1 MFQITPTLLSDY
13 YKQSHS
19 QQIPTGMTKMVSY
32 LTPRMSRLKYQDYL
46 ICFGVQYFCKK
57 YLIDYFNEYF
67 FSRPLKKVLEEHHRI
82 IANTMHEKA
91 CNDERIKALHS
102 LGYLPIEIKALPEGT
117 KTPIHVPM
125 IEISNTHPDFAWL
138 TNFIESVM
146 SSELWH
152 TMISAN
158 VGYQYRQIVNKYYDL
173 TVSDTNEVNKASALG
188 DFSFRGQ
195 HSMESATKS
204 SAAFCLSFVNT
215 ATVPAIPWLEYYYN
229 CNCEKE
235 DVAYGAISTEHSVM
249 CSNYAID
256 GDERT
261 LVKRLLTEIYKGVP
275 FSMVSDSY
283 DYWHMLTV
291 ILPSLRKEIEEHGA
305 TFLVRGDSGDP
316 VDIICGSERS
326 NVTEAERKGT
336 VEVLWDI
343 FGGTTNSKGFKVLPS
358 YIKAIYGDS
367 ITQERCEKIYQRLA
381 IKGFAANN
389 VTLGV
394 GSFSFMCVEEDG
406 ILKPYTRDTF
416 GVAVKATYGE
426 TKDKAFP
433 IFKDPKTD
441 TGHFKKSQK
450 GLCRVYEDQDGVL
463 QYEDNLLEEPKDNLL
478 QTVFLNG
485 KLTNP
490 VSLSEVRNRLHG
502 GKF

>member
-19 QQIPTGMTKMVSY
+19 QQIPKGMTKMVSY

-67 FSRPLKKVLEEHHRI
+67 FSRPLDEVLAEHHRI
-82 IANTMHEKA
+82 IANTMHVKA
-91 CNDERIKALHS
+91 CNDENIKKLYN
-102 LGYLPIEIKALPEGT
+102 LGYLPIQIKALPEGT

-158 VGYQYRQIVNKYYDL
+158 VGYEYRQIVNKYYNL
-173 TVSDTNEVNKASALG
+173 TVDAARKASALG

-204 SAAFCLSFVNT
+204 SAAFCLSFLNT

-229 CNCEKE
+229 CDCER
-235 DVAYGAISTEHSVM
+235 DHVAYGAISTEHSVM

-256 GDERT
+256 GDEQT
-261 LVKRLLTEIYKGVP
+261 FVKRLLTEIYKGVP

-291 ILPSLRKEIEEHGA
+291 ILPSLRKEIEDHGA
-305 TFLVRGDSGDP
+305 TFLIRGDSGDP
-316 VDIICGSERS
+316 VDIICG
-326 NVTEAERKGT
+326 NPEASTPEERKGT
-336 VEVLWDI
+336 VEILWDL
-343 FGGTTNSKGFKVLPS
+343 FGGTINSKGFKVLPS

-367 ITQERCEKIYQRLA
+367 ITQERCKKIYQLLA

-389 VTLGV
+389 VILGV
-394 GSFSFMCVEEDG
+394 GSFSFMCIEEDG
-406 ILKPYTRDTF
+406 VLQPYTRDTF

-426 TKDKAFP
+426 TKDKKFP

-450 GLCRVYEDQDGVL
+450 GLCRVWENPDGVL
-463 QYEDNLLEEPKDNLL
+463 QYEDGLKYAQHTEDNLL
-478 QTVFLNG
+478 QTVFLDG

-490 VSLSEVRNRLHG
+490 TSLDEIRNRLHG

>member
-1 MFQITPTLLSDY
+1 MFRITPTLLSDF
-13 YKQSHS
+13 YKQIH
-19 QQIPTGMTKMVSY
+19 QQIYPAGLTKLVSY

-57 YLIDYFNEYF
+57 YLIDYFDEYF
-67 FSRPLKKVLEEHHRI
+67 FSRPVEDVLEEHHRI
-82 IANTMHEKA
+82 IANTMHETA
-91 CNDERIKALHS
+91 CNDDKIRQLHE

-117 KTPIHVPM
+117 KVPIHVPM
-125 IEISNTHPDFAWL
+125 IEISNTHPDFAWM

-152 TMISAN
+152 MMISAN
-158 VGYQYRQIVNKYYDL
+158 VGYEYRKIVDFYYDL
-173 TVSDTNEVNKASALG
+173 SVVNGGSDVRKALG

-204 SAAFCLSFVNT
+204 SAAFCLSFLNT
-215 ATVPAIPWLEYYYN
+215 ATVPTIPWLEYYYN
-229 CNCEKE
+229 CDCEHE
-235 DVAYGAISTEHSVM
+235 EVAYGAISTEHSVM

-261 LVKRLLTEIYKGVP
+261 MVKRLLTDIYKGVP

-283 DYWHMLTV
+283 DYWNMLTV

-316 VDIICGSERS
+316 VDIICGNEQSELP
-326 NVTEAERKGT
+326 EERKGT
-336 VEVLWDI
+336 VELLWDT
-343 FGGTTNSKGFKVLPS
+343 FEGTVNSKGFKVLPP

-367 ITQERCEKIYQRLA
+367 ITQERCEKIYQRL
-381 IKGFAANN
+381 IRKGFAANN
-389 VTLGV
+389 VILGV
-394 GSFSFMCVEEDG
+394 GSFSFMCIEEDG

-426 TKDKAFP
+426 TKDKKFP

-441 TGHFKKSQK
+441 TGNFKKSQK
-450 GLCRVYEDQDGVL
+450 GLCRVFSPHGEVIL
-463 QYEDNLLEEPKDNLL
+463 QYEDGFLEEPKDNLL
-478 QTVFLNG
+478 QTVFRNG
-485 KLTNP
+485 ELTNP
-490 VSLSEVRNRLHG
+490 TSLKEIRNRLHG

>member
-19 QQIPTGMTKMVSY
+19 QQIPKGMTKMVSY

-173 TVSDTNEVNKASALG
+173 TVDGDSTKNKALG

-204 SAAFCLSFVNT
+204 SAAFCLSFLNT

-229 CNCEKE
+229 CDCECRE
-235 DVAYGAISTEHSVM
+235 VAYGAISTEHSVM

-305 TFLVRGDSGDP
+305 TFLIRGDSGDP
-316 VDIICGSERS
+316 VDIICG
-326 NVTEAERKGT
+326 NPEASTPEERKGT
-336 VEVLWDI
+336 VEVLWDL
-343 FGGTTNSKGFKVLPS
+343 FGGTINSKGFKVLPS

-367 ITQERCEKIYQRLA
+367 ITQERCEKIYQLLA

-389 VTLGV
+389 VILGV
-394 GSFSFMCVEEDG
+394 GSFSFMCIEEDG
-406 ILKPYTRDTF
+406 VLQPYTRDTF

-426 TKDKAFP
+426 TKDKKFP

-450 GLCRVYEDQDGVL
+450 GLCRVWENADGVL
-463 QYEDNLLEEPKDNLL
+463 QYEDGLEYEQHTEDNLL
-478 QTVFLNG
+478 QTVFLDG

-490 VSLSEVRNRLHG
+490 TSLDEIRDRLHG

>member
-19 QQIPTGMTKMVSY
+19 QQIPKGMTKMVSY

-158 VGYQYRQIVNKYYDL
+158 VGYEYRQIVNKYYNL
-173 TVSDTNEVNKASALG
+173 TVDAARKASALG

-204 SAAFCLSFVNT
+204 SAAFCLSFLNT

-229 CNCEKE
+229 CDCER
-235 DVAYGAISTEHSVM
+235 DHVAYGAISTEHSVM

-256 GDERT
+256 GDEQT
-261 LVKRLLTEIYKGVP
+261 FVKRLLTEIYKGVP

-291 ILPSLRKEIEEHGA
+291 ILPSLRKEIEDHGA
-305 TFLVRGDSGDP
+305 TFLIRGDSGDP
-316 VDIICGSERS
+316 VDIICG
-326 NVTEAERKGT
+326 NPEASTPEERKGT
-336 VEVLWDI
+336 VEILWDL
-343 FGGTTNSKGFKVLPS
+343 FGGTINSKGFKVLPS

-367 ITQERCEKIYQRLA
+367 ITQERCKKIYQLLA

-389 VTLGV
+389 VILGV
-394 GSFSFMCVEEDG
+394 GSFSFMCIEEDG
-406 ILKPYTRDTF
+406 VLQPYTRDTF

-426 TKDKAFP
+426 TKDKKFP

-450 GLCRVYEDQDGVL
+450 GLCRVWENPDGVL
-463 QYEDNLLEEPKDNLL
+463 QYEDGLKYAQHTEDNLL
-478 QTVFLNG
+478 QTVFLDG

-490 VSLSEVRNRLHG
+490 TSLDEIRNRLHG